1 MPLTAE
7 DVASIATV
15 ENYIHDEQQA
25 YLMLYG
31 EGLFDTIP
39 IEQDYTVADIKLW
52 IKHHKELAADKYDLV
67 GPWPRWKMGHGS
79 KILPD
84 DTLVSDVMGERF
96 ENKWLMQLSLFPKK
110 ANEATGAAEST
121 FEEVEEWIPPPP
133 LLGGCAAAADEG
145 RTPAQERRRRR
156 RRRVAGGGAP
166 KGARAPPPRALRR
179 PAAVGR
185 AVPQPVGP
193 PAGHCRP
200 QHRRAAAQSIDR
212 RDRGD
217 RGEPVE
223 RDRRAPK
230 VGGLVMFRV
239 Q

>member
-96 ENKWLMQLSLFPKK
+96 ENKWLMQLSLFPK
-110 ANEATGAAEST
+110 ERGLYLHESNGGMYPTSAYYASRSLVELVTIVLFALTSACISYEMFGLNDRT
-121 FEEVEEWIPPPP
+121 F
-133 LLGGCAAAADEG
+133 
-145 RTPAQERRRRR
+145 RTRCKR
-156 RRRVAGGGAP
+156 
-166 KGARAPPPRALRR
+166 
-179 PAAVGR
+179 
-185 AVPQPVGP
+185 
-193 PAGHCRP
+193 
-200 QHRRAAAQSIDR
+200 S
-212 RDRGD
+212 
-217 RGEPVE
+217 
-223 RDRRAPK
+223 
-230 VGGLVMFRV
+230 
-239 Q
+239 

>member
-1 MPLTAE
+1 MESKNCAAPHTATSLSAMPLTAE

-133 LLGGCAAAADEG
+133 EEAWNSEDEEQERKELEEAREKEKLEAEAEAAAA
-145 RTPAQERRRRR
+145 
-156 RRRVAGGGAP
+156 
-166 KGARAPPPRALRR
+166 K
-179 PAAVGR
+179 AAKE
-185 AVPQPVGP
+185 A
-193 PAGHCRP
+193 
-200 QHRRAAAQSIDR
+200 RAAAVA
-212 RDRGD
+212 G
-217 RGEPVE
+217 
-223 RDRRAPK
+223 
-230 VGGLVMFRV
+230 
-239 Q
+239 

>member
-96 ENKWLMQLSLFPKK
+96 ENKWLMQLSLFPK
-110 ANEATGAAEST
+110 
-121 FEEVEEWIPPPP
+121 
-133 LLGGCAAAADEG
+133 
-145 RTPAQERRRRR
+145 
-156 RRRVAGGGAP
+156 
-166 KGARAPPPRALRR
+166 
-179 PAAVGR
+179 
-185 AVPQPVGP
+185 
-193 PAGHCRP
+193 
-200 QHRRAAAQSIDR
+200 
-212 RDRGD
+212 
-217 RGEPVE
+217 
-223 RDRRAPK
+223 
-230 VGGLVMFRV
+230 
-239 Q
+239 

>member
-133 LLGGCAAAADEG
+133 EEAWNSEDEEQERKELEEAREKEKLEAEAEAAAAAAKAARDG
-145 RTPAQERRRRR
+145 G
-156 RRRVAGGGAP
+156 VAG
-166 KGARAPPPRALRR
+166 
-179 PAAVGR
+179 
-185 AVPQPVGP
+185 
-193 PAGHCRP
+193 
-200 QHRRAAAQSIDR
+200 
-212 RDRGD
+212 
-217 RGEPVE
+217 
-223 RDRRAPK
+223 
-230 VGGLVMFRV
+230 
-239 Q
+239 